1 MTVQH
6 YAVRCRRLDLFGVD
20 RQRLQSCH
28 GEEKQNRQR
37 GEQDVQGD
45 LIGGFLPVRTFDE
58 SDHPV
63 DEAFAGL
70 LGDPDDDSIGENLGS
85 AGDRGPVP
93 AGLPDHRR

>member
-1 MTVQH
+1 MAVQDC
-6 YAVRCRRLDLFGVD
+6 AVRCGSLDLLGVD

-93 AGLPDHRR
+93 AGFPDDRR